1 MLNLKRSV
9 KNRTVIGRLAVIAIV
24 VTFLASIGIV
34 WLGGANPDSAGVPHL
49 LSYQGVLADNLGD
62 PVPDGTYQM
71 TFSVYENA
79 TGGSALWFETRTV
92 QVTDGRFSILLGNV
106 TPIPPDIF
114 LNGSERWLGVQ
125 VESDA
130 EMTPRL
136 RLASVAYAYV
146 AEYTRNPLAPGQG
159 LVITDADGN
168 VTHRLNANGT
178 SWHAGLETFDG
189 GINVTGP
196 HQSPHWTCTITDK
209 GSYYRDENGVLREEA
224 LADGTH
230 RQWDENGKKRYEAFV
245 NGTRRQWDENG
256 VLRRKENGDGDCEQW
271 DENGTLRYR
280 YYFPA
285 KTERWDENGT
295 IRYERIDI
303 GPQIAEY
310 FYDKN
315 VKLRYFEAVNTED
328 KISFK
333 EWRDE
338 NGDLV
343 RSEEVDSETGKKTVK
358 DGTGKVIGTES
369 MSGSSSQTGTHT
381 VHTDGQGTTTVTT
394 EGVEATTSGGDKTI
408 KISSTNGLEIRS
420 TAGWKV
426 VRRPLPDPDNL
437 EPGYIEEYFD
447 ENGTKR
453 KEVRA
458 TGGGPGDAVFTH
470 IEYDQAGNVVKI
482 TKSYPNGQTIVTDGA
497 GNVIRTESINGS
509 SSQTGKHTYQATGS
523 NKKVEI
529 GPNALKM
536 YNAAGDL
543 TAEVSSEIGC
553 AWFEGKGEFADDVE
567 IDGKLTVHNGLTV
580 DGGTKSAVVST
591 RNYGNRTTYCDE
603 SAEVYFFDRGEAHLD
618 GGVVTIELDPIF
630 LETVTIDDTRPML
643 VQITPTAECN
653 GLYVSQ
659 RTTTN
664 FTVRELQSGSSDA
677 GFMWE
682 VAAKRIGYED
692 TRLAEAN

>member
-1 MLNLKRSV
+1 MITGKRERGKMLW
-9 KNRTVIGRLAVIAIV
+9 RLAVIAIV

-34 WLGGANPDSAGVPHL
+34 WLGGANSDSAGVPHL

-71 TFSVYENA
+71 TFSIYENA
-79 TGGSALWFETRTV
+79 TGGSALWSETRTV

-106 TPIPPDIF
+106 TPIPPDVF

-130 EMTPRL
+130 EMTPRQ

-146 AEYTRNPLAPGQG
+146 AEYTRNPLAPGQD
-159 LVITDADGN
+159 LVITDAYGN

-209 GSYYRDENGVLREEA
+209 GSYYRDENGVLRDEV

-230 RQWDENGKKRYEAFV
+230 RQWDENGKLMLEHLVQKDQILTIRFDA
-245 NGTRRQWDENG
+245 
-256 VLRRKENGDGDCEQW
+256 
-271 DENGTLRYR
+271 NGTLRFVHVEPTGNWAADFR
-280 YYFPA
+280 SKETYY
-285 KTERWDENGT
+285 DENG
-295 IRYERIDI
+295 IRVKSVEIDNA
-303 GPQIAEY
+303 GTVHYRNGAG
-310 FYDKN
+310 
-315 VKLRYFEAVNTED
+315 TE
-328 KISFK
+328 
-333 EWRDE
+333 
-338 NGDLV
+338 V
-343 RSEEVDSETGKKTVK
+343 R
-358 DGTGKVIGTES
+358 TES

-536 YNAAGDL
+536 YNAAGEETVYVD
-543 TAEVSSEIGC
+543 SEYGS
-553 AWFEGKGEFADDVE
+553 ATFKGDATFWGTDNNFEGDAVFSGNVYLYGSFKTDVSIE
-567 IDGKLTVHNGLTV
+567 GNLEAT
-580 DGGTKSAVVST
+580 GTKNAVVST
-591 RNYGNRTTYCDE
+591 QNYGNRTTYCDE
-603 SAEVYFFDRGEAHLD
+603 SAEVYFFDRGEAYLD
-618 GGVVTIELDPIF
+618 DGAVTIELDPIF
-630 LETVTIDDTRPML
+630 LETVTIDDAHPML
-643 VQITPTAECN
+643 VQLTPTAECN
-653 GLYVSQ
+653 GLYVAQ
-659 RTTTN
+659 RTTSN
-664 FTVRELQSGSSDA
+664 FTVQEFQGGSSDA

-682 VAAKRIGYED
+682 VAAKRTGYED